1 MVSPPDVRPS
11 KVDELVLYEVDD
23 DESLSDAVLRAA
35 GEVIADLTA
44 VRPLASVVDIESL
57 DYLFERRR
65 DDDSNTHIVAFAA
78 WEFWFVVTAEAIEIY
93 DLDETMRD

>member
-1 MVSPPDVRPS
+1 MVPPPDVRPS
-11 KVDELVLYEVDD
+11 GADELVLYEVDD

-35 GEVIADLTA
+35 GKVIEDLTA

-57 DYLFERRR
+57 DHLFERRR
-65 DDDSNTHIVAFAA
+65 DDSPNTHIVAFAA

-93 DLDETMRD
+93 DIDEAMRD